1 MRMNLQVP
9 FAEKDQ
15 AKKLGARWDGTLKV
29 WYVPENTDL
38 GPFAKWCPT
47 PGAAVPASAPRTA
60 NTGAAKNQ
68 QATGKFIV
76 GSAFVEQA
84 PRCDCLPWDVCNQ
97 CEATALKHKA

>member
-29 WYVPENTDL
+29 WYVPANTDL
-38 GPFAKWCPT
+38 APFAKWQPT
-47 PGAAVPASAPRTA
+47 PGDGAPASAPRA
-60 NTGAAKNQ
+60 GAPKNL

-84 PRCDCLPWDVCNQ
+84 RCCDCLPWEVCKQ
-97 CEATALKHKA
+97 CAATALNHNV